1 MPHIDYIILLL
12 YIDWLENLIMNI
24 FMLMRKLPHS
34 KKKKKNAQTFLFD
47 SFAYYQY
54 ETVNRDWTFA
64 IHTTCHPYSFN
75 TDTVKTIGLDL
86 EFKIR
91 RE

>member
-1 MPHIDYIILLL
+1 
-12 YIDWLENLIMNI
+12 MNI
-24 FMLMRKLPHS
+24 SMLMRKLPHS